1 MSDIGNIQNRNLG
14 NLLKI
19 FGSKQATDALKE
31 MAKVKAGTWTDIK
44 DTVSDLKVLS
54 TGGGTGA
61 IIDSFRDTI
70 DLSLQAAFA
79 PLTNEVNQLMTDWM
93 TANITPILNDIA
105 TELSAFV
112 SENSVGATVGGIAG
126 QIASFFLPGGPILI
140 AVGALIGAGVE
151 SGLVSLHEWNVNAT
165 AWLENLLLT
174 ADQKKEND
182 RLARVEAARVAL
194 EATRERNRIRALLI
208 TPEELAEL
216 IEEQKAERLRRE
228 RERRV
233 NPIGRR
239 SIVF

>member
-1 MSDIGNIQNRNLG
+1 MSDITNIQNRNLG

-19 FGSKQATDALKE
+19 FGGKQATDALKE
-31 MAKVKAGTWTDIK
+31 MAKVKASTWTDIK

-140 AVGALIGAGVE
+140 AIGALLGAGVE
-151 SGLVSLHEWNVNAT
+151 AGLGSLHEWNVKAT
-165 AWLENLLLT
+165 TWLENLLLT
-174 ADQKKEND
+174 SEQREEKARQARNKAFAADVK
-182 RLARVEAARVAL
+182 ARQER
-194 EATRERNRIRALLI
+194 REIFLALL
-208 TPEELAEL
+208 TPEELSELLAE
-216 IEEQKAERLRRE
+216 QAAERLE
-228 RERRV
+228 RERRRRLF
-233 NPIGRR
+233 PIRTGT
-239 SIVF
+239 VF